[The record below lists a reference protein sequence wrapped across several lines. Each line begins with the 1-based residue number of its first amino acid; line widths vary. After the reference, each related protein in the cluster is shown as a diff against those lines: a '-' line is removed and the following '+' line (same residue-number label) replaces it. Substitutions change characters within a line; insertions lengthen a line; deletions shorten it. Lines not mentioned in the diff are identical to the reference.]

1 MALVPR
7 LLLVK
12 PEYDLLYRRHAR
24 SGMGKYV
31 ARMYASKELIQPNA
45 PAGTQPTAGDMLRN
59 SSVSSESIL
68 CQYHSSMSSR
78 SPLLDLY

>member
-24 SGMGKYV
+24 SGVGKYV
-31 ARMYASKELIQPNA
+31 TRMYASKELIQPNA
-45 PAGTQPTAGDMLRN
+45 PAGT
-59 SSVSSESIL
+59 
-68 CQYHSSMSSR
+68 
-78 SPLLDLY
+78 